1 MFRQPTDLAPTRRD
15 PSEKIQGRSGT
26 ITLKAPGAALV
37 VDSDPE
43 VAVAIAGA
51 LRQHGWRLQTAST
64 VAEARLHMDALKPS
78 IVLVDMWEP
87 DGSGV
92 VFVRDL
98 SDQANI
104 GIIVIAARSDIADRV
119 VGLELGADDYIT
131 KPFSLRELTARVNA
145 LSRRMEKQR
154 PQGAPAPAVLKA
166 AKPAIAPAQPA
177 EVGGPWMVGSIT
189 LDPQR
194 LKVVMVDGTEQR
206 LTGAEAEL
214 LRLML
219 EAPDRTVDR
228 DTISERVL
236 GQSLQPHQRGVDQL
250 ASVLRRKLAAASE
263 QQIQVLA
270 LRGRGYRLV
279 A

>member
-1 MFRQPTDLAPTRRD
+1 M
-15 PSEKIQGRSGT
+15 
-26 ITLKAPGAALV
+26 LKAPGAVLV
-37 VDSDPE
+37 VDSDPD
-43 VAVAIAGA
+43 VAVAIADA
-51 LRQHGWRLQTAST
+51 LQQYGWRLQTAST
-64 VAEARLHMDALKPS
+64 VAEARLRMGVLKPR

-92 VFVRDL
+92 AFVRDL
-98 SDQANI
+98 SERADI
-104 GIIVIAARSDIADRV
+104 GIMVISARSDVADRV
-119 VGLELGADDYIT
+119 VGLELGADDYIV

-145 LSRRMEKQR
+145 LSRRMQKKEPER
-154 PQGAPAPAVLKA
+154 PLT
-166 AKPAIAPAQPA
+166 QPA
-177 EVGGPWMVGSIT
+177 EASGPWMVGPIT

-194 LKVVMVDGTEQR
+194 LKVVMADGTEQH

-228 DTISERVL
+228 GTVSERVL
-236 GQSLQPHQRGVDQL
+236 GQSLLPHQRGVDQL
-250 ASVLRRKLAAASE
+250 ASTLRRKLAAASE
-263 QQIQVLA
+263 QQIQVLS